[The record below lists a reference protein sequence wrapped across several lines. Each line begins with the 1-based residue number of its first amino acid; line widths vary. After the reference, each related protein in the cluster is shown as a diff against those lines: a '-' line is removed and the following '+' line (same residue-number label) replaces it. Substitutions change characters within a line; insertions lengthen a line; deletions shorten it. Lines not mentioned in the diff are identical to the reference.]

1 MRVTNGNPIAM
12 ANGEAA
18 PPRVSEPQ
26 GILIRSDSPRFVKQ
40 PTGLFQSLRNSLG
53 QNTLRLL

>member
-12 ANGEAA
+12 ANGEVA

-26 GILIRSDSPRFVKQ
+26 GILIRSDSPRF
-40 PTGLFQSLRNSLG
+40 QSLRNSLG

>member
-12 ANGEAA
+12 ANGEVA

-26 GILIRSDSPRFVKQ
+26 GILIRSDSGSVRTPSVSSK
-40 PTGLFQSLRNSLG
+40 PSLS
-53 QNTLRLL
+53 

>member
-12 ANGEAA
+12 ANGEVA

-26 GILIRSDSPRFVKQ
+26 GILIRSDSPRFVEM
-40 PTGLFQSLRNSLG
+40 PTGHFQSLRNSLG
-53 QNTLRLL
+53 QNTPYLR

>member
-12 ANGEAA
+12 ANGEVA

-26 GILIRSDSPRFVKQ
+26 GILIRSDSPRFAKQ

>member
-12 ANGEAA
+12 ANGEVAT
-18 PPRVSEPQ
+18 PRVSEPQ
-26 GILIRSDSPRFVKQ
+26 GILISSDSPRFVKQ

-53 QNTLRLL
+53 QNILRLL